1 MNHLS
6 LESMANAIRFLSI
19 DAVQKANSGHP
30 GMPLGMA
37 DVATILFAK
46 YLNHNPDDSKWFNR
60 DRFVLSNGHGSM
72 LLYSILYLTGYI
84 SIDELKNFRQLGSKT
99 PGHPEFGL
107 TSGVEATTG
116 PLGQGFAAAVG
127 MALAESILKK
137 QFRIN
142 HYTYV
147 MLGDGC
153 LMEGIS
159 HEAASLAGHL
169 KLNKLIALFDD
180 NDISIDGTTC
190 LSCSDDVKKRFSAYG
205 WNVDKIDGHDFDAI
219 SLAIER
225 AQKSEK
231 PSLICCKTIIGK
243 FSSRAGTSSAH
254 SGAFTEED
262 IKKMREKLNWN
273 YEPFHVP
280 EDVKNAW
287 KKTVER
293 ARQNY
298 SSVSLTSENKEL
310 HRRLDE
316 RSPDSVS
323 FQRVTL
329 ESRKEGKE
337 WIPVSSTGM
346 TEENAGMTGY
356 HAELQRRLDE
366 RLPDNSNLVSFQ
378 CLTLESSENKELQ
391 RRLDK
396 RLPDNIDNVLANLKK
411 QICELMPNE
420 ATRSSFGMVMELLTQ
435 HMPELIGGSADLTG
449 SNCTK
454 YKHMQVI
461 DSNNYSGSYVHYGVR
476 EHAMAACM
484 NGMAL
489 HGAILPYGGTFLVFS
504 DYCRPAIRLS
514 ALMKQ
519 QVIYVMTHDSIGV
532 GEDGP
537 THQPIEHLVSL
548 RAIPNLY
555 VFRPADAVE
564 TLECVSIAL
573 EKKESPALF
582 ALSRQNV
589 NYMHSDIDQSANLS
603 KFGAYILCECS
614 KELKVTIFAT
624 GSEVEIAVEARKKL
638 QEKGI
643 GTRVVSMPCWRLF
656 DEQSD
661 EYKAAILNNDSI
673 KVAIEAGSEMGWHK
687 YIGSNGIFI
696 GMKSF
701 GESAPYKTLYE
712 HFNISAD
719 HVVKCVCDST
729 VIETT

>member
-1 MNHLS
+1 MNHS
-6 LESMANAIRFLSI
+6 HLESMANAIRFLSI

-37 DVATILFAK
+37 DVATVLFAK

-84 SIDELKNFRQLGSKT
+84 SIDELKNFRQMGSKT

-116 PLGQGFAAAVG
+116 PLGQGFATAVG
-127 MALAESILKK
+127 MALAESILKE
-137 QFRIN
+137 QFGDSLIN

-180 NDISIDGTTC
+180 NDISIDGATC
-190 LSCSDDVKKRFSAYG
+190 LSCSDDVEKRFLAYG

-219 SLAIER
+219 SLAIEQ
-225 AQKSEK
+225 AKKSDK
-231 PSLICCKTIIGK
+231 PTMICCKTIIGK
-243 FSSRAGTSSAH
+243 FSSRAGTSSVH
-254 SGAFTEED
+254 SGAFSEED
-262 IKKMREKLNWN
+262 IKQMREKLNWN

-293 ARQNY
+293 AKQNY
-298 SSVSLTSENKEL
+298 TM
-310 HRRLDE
+310 
-316 RSPDSVS
+316 S
-323 FQRVTL
+323 FQRVT
-329 ESRKEGKE
+329 RKEEKE
-337 WIPVSSTGM
+337 WIPVSSTGMTRESTGM

-356 HAELQRRLDE
+356 H
-366 RLPDNSNLVSFQ
+366 V
-378 CLTLESSENKELQ
+378 ELQ

-396 RLPDNIDNVLANLKK
+396 HLPDNIAGVLADLKK

-420 ATRSSFGMVMELLTQ
+420 ATRSSFGKVMELLTKS
-435 HMPELIGGSADLTG
+435 MPELIGGSADLTG

-454 YKHMQVI
+454 YEHMQVI

-519 QVIYVMTHDSIGV
+519 QVMYVMTHDSIGV

-537 THQPIEHLVSL
+537 THQPIEHLASW
-548 RAIPNLY
+548 RAIPNLD

-589 NYMHSDIDQSANLS
+589 SYMRKFYSDIDQSANLS

-624 GSEVEIAVEARKKL
+624 GSEVEIAVEAREKL

-643 GTRVVSMPCWRLF
+643 GTRIVSMPCWRLF

-719 HVVKCVCDST
+719 HVVKCVCEKL
-729 VIETT
+729 VYIQ

>member
-1 MNHLS
+1 MNHLP
-6 LESMANAIRFLSI
+6 LESMANAVRFLSI

-37 DVATILFAK
+37 DVATVLFAK
-46 YLNHNPDDSKWFNR
+46 YLNHNPDDSKWFSR

-72 LLYSILYLTGYI
+72 LQYSILYMTGYI
-84 SIDELKNFRQLGSKT
+84 SIDELKNFRQLTSKT

-107 TSGVEATTG
+107 TSGIEATTG
-116 PLGQGFAAAVG
+116 PLGQGFATAIG
-127 MALAESILKK
+127 MALAESILEK
-137 QFRIN
+137 QFGID

-180 NDISIDGTTC
+180 NDISIDGTTS
-190 LSCSDDVKKRFSAYG
+190 LSCSDDVEKRFLAYG

-219 SLAIER
+219 SLAIEQ
-225 AQKSEK
+225 AQKSDK
-231 PSLICCKTIIGK
+231 PTLICCKTIIGK

-262 IKKMREKLNWN
+262 INQMREKLNWN
-273 YEPFHVP
+273 YEPFYVP

-287 KKTVER
+287 METVKR
-293 ARQNY
+293 AKQNY
-298 SSVSLTSENKEL
+298 TSLINE
-310 HRRLDE
+310 
-316 RSPDSVS
+316 
-323 FQRVTL
+323 
-329 ESRKEGKE
+329 
-337 WIPVSSTGM
+337 
-346 TEENAGMTGY
+346 
-356 HAELQRRLDE
+356 ELQRRLE
-366 RLPDNSNLVSFQ
+366 
-378 CLTLESSENKELQ
+378 
-391 RRLDK
+391 K
-396 RLPDNIDNVLANLKK
+396 RLPNNIESDLANLKK
-411 QICELMPNE
+411 QICELMPKE
-420 ATRSSFGMVMELLTQ
+420 ATRSSFGRVMELLTES
-435 HMPELIGGSADLTG
+435 MPELIGGSADLTG

-454 YKHMQVI
+454 YKHMQAI
-461 DSNNYSGSYVHYGVR
+461 DSNNYGGSYVHYGVR

-489 HGAILPYGGTFLVFS
+489 HGGILPYGGTFLVFS

-537 THQPIEHLVSL
+537 THQPIEHLASL

-564 TLECVSIAL
+564 TLECVNIAL
-573 EKKESPALF
+573 KKKESPALF

-589 NYMHSDIDQSANLS
+589 NYMHFDAYQSTNLS
-603 KFGAYILCECS
+603 KFGAYILCEYS
-614 KELKVTIFAT
+614 GKLEVTIFAT
-624 GSEVEIAVEARKKL
+624 GSEVEIAVEAREKL
-638 QEKGI
+638 QEKGV
-643 GTRVVSMPCWRLF
+643 GTRVISMPCWRLF

-661 EYKAAILNNDSI
+661 EYKGAILNNDSI

-696 GMKSF
+696 GMKNF
-701 GESAPYKTLYE
+701 GESAPYEALYK
-712 HFNISAD
+712 HFNISVD
-719 HVVKCVCDST
+719 HIVKCVC
-729 VIETT
+729 E

>member
-1 MNHLS
+1 
-6 LESMANAIRFLSI
+6 MANAVRFLSI

-37 DVATILFAK
+37 DVATVLFAK
-46 YLNHNPDDSKWFNR
+46 YLNHNPDDSQWISR

-72 LLYSILYLTGYI
+72 LQYSILYLTGYI
-84 SIDELKNFRQLGSKT
+84 GIDELKNFRQLTSKT

-107 TSGVEATTG
+107 TSGIEATTG
-116 PLGQGFAAAVG
+116 PLGQGFATAVG
-127 MALAESILKK
+127 MALAESILAK
-137 QFRIN
+137 QFEIS

-180 NDISIDGTTC
+180 NDISIDGSTS
-190 LSCSDDVKKRFSAYG
+190 LSCSDDVEKRFSAYG

-219 SLAIER
+219 SLAIEQ
-225 AQKSEK
+225 AQKSDK
-231 PSLICCKTIIGK
+231 PTLICCKTIIGK

-262 IKKMREKLNWN
+262 VKQMREKLNWD

-280 EDVKNAW
+280 EDVRNAW
-287 KKTVER
+287 IETVKR
-293 ARQNY
+293 AKQNY
-298 SSVSLTSENKEL
+298 TSLINE
-310 HRRLDE
+310 
-316 RSPDSVS
+316 
-323 FQRVTL
+323 
-329 ESRKEGKE
+329 
-337 WIPVSSTGM
+337 
-346 TEENAGMTGY
+346 
-356 HAELQRRLDE
+356 ELQRRLE
-366 RLPDNSNLVSFQ
+366 
-378 CLTLESSENKELQ
+378 
-391 RRLDK
+391 K
-396 RLPDNIDNVLANLKK
+396 RLPDNIENDLANLKK
-411 QICELMPNE
+411 QICELMPKE
-420 ATRSSFGMVMELLTQ
+420 ATRSSFGRVMELLTKS
-435 HMPELIGGSADLTG
+435 MPELIGGSADLTG

-454 YKHMQVI
+454 YKYMQAI
-461 DSNNYSGSYVHYGVR
+461 DSNNYDGSYVHYGVR

-489 HGAILPYGGTFLVFS
+489 HGGIIPYGGTFLVFS

-537 THQPIEHLVSL
+537 THQPIEHLASL

-555 VFRPADAVE
+555 VFRPADAIE
-564 TLECVSIAL
+564 TLECISIAL

-582 ALSRQNV
+582 ALSRQNI
-589 NYMHSDIDQSANLS
+589 NYMHSYTDQLANLS
-603 KFGAYILCECS
+603 KFGAYILCEYS
-614 KELKVTIFAT
+614 GKLEVTIFAT
-624 GSEVEIAVEARKKL
+624 GSEVEIAVEAREKL
-638 QEKGI
+638 QEKGV
-643 GTRVVSMPCWRLF
+643 GTRVISMPCWRLF

-661 EYKAAILNNDSI
+661 EYKGVILNNDSI
-673 KVAIEAGSEMGWHK
+673 KVAIEAGSEVGWHK

-696 GMKSF
+696 GMKNF

-719 HVVKCVCDST
+719 HVVKCVCEQRFLSFRCA
-729 VIETT
+729 

>member
-1 MNHLS
+1 MNHLP

-19 DAVQKANSGHP
+19 DAVQKASSGHP

-37 DVATILFAK
+37 DVATVLFAK

-116 PLGQGFAAAVG
+116 PLGQGFAVAVG
-127 MALAESILKK
+127 MALAESILEK
-137 QFRIN
+137 QFGID

-169 KLNKLIALFDD
+169 KLNKLIVLFDD
-180 NDISIDGTTC
+180 NDISIDGATG
-190 LSCSDDVKKRFSAYG
+190 LSCSDDVEKRFSAYG
-205 WNVDKIDGHDFDAI
+205 WNVAKIDGHNFNSI
-219 SLAIER
+219 SLAIEQ
-225 AQKSEK
+225 AQRSKK

-262 IKKMREKLNWN
+262 VKKMREKLNWD
-273 YEPFHVP
+273 YEPFHIP

-287 KKTVER
+287 MEAVER
-293 ARQNY
+293 AKQNY
-298 SSVSLTSENKEL
+298 
-310 HRRLDE
+310 
-316 RSPDSVS
+316 
-323 FQRVTL
+323 
-329 ESRKEGKE
+329 
-337 WIPVSSTGM
+337 
-346 TEENAGMTGY
+346 
-356 HAELQRRLDE
+356 
-366 RLPDNSNLVSFQ
+366 NSVSFQ
-378 CLTLESSENKELQ
+378 CLTLESSEKNEELK

-396 RLPDNIDNVLANLKK
+396 RLPDNIDNDLANLKK

-420 ATRSSFGMVMELLTQ
+420 ATRSSFGRVMELLTES
-435 HMPELIGGSADLTG
+435 MPELIGGSADLTG

-454 YKHMQVI
+454 YKNMEVI
-461 DSNNYSGSYVHYGVR
+461 NSNHYSGSYVHYGVR

-489 HGAILPYGGTFLVFS
+489 HGGILPYSGTFLVFS

-537 THQPIEHLVSL
+537 THQPIEHLASL
-548 RAIPNLY
+548 RAILNLY

-564 TLECVSIAL
+564 TLECISIAL

-589 NYMHSDIDQSANLS
+589 NYIHSDIDQSTNLS
-603 KFGAYILCECS
+603 KFGAYVLCECS
-614 KELKVTIFAT
+614 EKLEVTIFAT

-661 EYKAAILNNDSI
+661 EYKETILNNDSI

-712 HFNISAD
+712 HFYINAD
-719 HVVKCVCDST
+719 HVVKCVCEKL
-729 VIETT
+729 VYIQ

>member
-1 MNHLS
+1 MNHL
-6 LESMANAIRFLSI
+6 LLKSMANAVRFLSI

-37 DVATILFAK
+37 DVATVLFAK
-46 YLNHNPDDSKWFNR
+46 YLNHNPDDSQWISR

-72 LLYSILYLTGYI
+72 LQYSILYLTGYI
-84 SIDELKNFRQLGSKT
+84 SIDELKNFRQLTSKT

-107 TSGVEATTG
+107 TSGIEATTG
-116 PLGQGFAAAVG
+116 PLGQGFATAVG
-127 MALAESILKK
+127 MALAESILAK
-137 QFRIN
+137 QFEIS

-180 NDISIDGTTC
+180 NDISIDGSTS
-190 LSCSDDVKKRFSAYG
+190 LSCSDDVEKRFSAYG

-219 SLAIER
+219 SLAIEQ
-225 AQKSEK
+225 AQKSDK
-231 PSLICCKTIIGK
+231 PTLICCKTIIGK

-262 IKKMREKLNWN
+262 VKQMREKLNWD

-280 EDVKNAW
+280 EDVRNAW
-287 KKTVER
+287 IETVKR
-293 ARQNY
+293 AKQNY
-298 SSVSLTSENKEL
+298 TSL
-310 HRRLDE
+310 
-316 RSPDSVS
+316 
-323 FQRVTL
+323 
-329 ESRKEGKE
+329 
-337 WIPVSSTGM
+337 I
-346 TEENAGMTGY
+346 
-356 HAELQRRLDE
+356 
-366 RLPDNSNLVSFQ
+366 
-378 CLTLESSENKELQ
+378 NKELQ
-391 RRLDK
+391 RRLEK
-396 RLPDNIDNVLANLKK
+396 RLPNNIESDLANLKK

-420 ATRSSFGMVMELLTQ
+420 ATRSSFGKVMEILTKS
-435 HMPELIGGSADLTG
+435 MPELIGGSADLTG

-454 YKHMQVI
+454 YKHMQAI
-461 DSNNYSGSYVHYGVR
+461 DSNDYGGSYVHYGVR

-489 HGAILPYGGTFLVFS
+489 HGGIIPYGGTFLVFS

-537 THQPIEHLVSL
+537 THQPIEHLASL
-548 RAIPNLY
+548 RVIPNLY
-555 VFRPADAVE
+555 VFRPADAIE
-564 TLECVSIAL
+564 TLECISIAL

-582 ALSRQNV
+582 ALSRQNI
-589 NYMHSDIDQSANLS
+589 NYMHSYTDQLANLS
-603 KFGAYILCECS
+603 KFGAYILCEYS
-614 KELKVTIFAT
+614 GKLEVTIFAT
-624 GSEVEIAVEARKKL
+624 GSEVEIAVEAREKL
-638 QEKGI
+638 QEKGV
-643 GTRVVSMPCWRLF
+643 GTRVISMPCWRLF

-661 EYKAAILNNDSI
+661 EYKGVILNNDSI
-673 KVAIEAGSEMGWHK
+673 KVAIEAGSEVGWHK

-701 GESAPYKTLYE
+701 GESAPYEALYK

-719 HVVKCVCDST
+719 YVVKCVC
-729 VIETT
+729 E

>member
-1 MNHLS
+1 MNHSHLK
-6 LESMANAIRFLSI
+6 SMANAIRFLSI

-37 DVATILFAK
+37 DVATVLFAK
-46 YLNHNPDDSKWFNR
+46 YLNHNPDDSKWLNR

-84 SIDELKNFRQLGSKT
+84 SIDELKNFRQMGSKT

-107 TSGVEATTG
+107 TPGVEATTG

-180 NDISIDGTTC
+180 NDISIDGATC
-190 LSCSDDVKKRFSAYG
+190 LSCSDDVEKRFLAYG

-219 SLAIER
+219 SLAIEQ
-225 AQKSEK
+225 AKKSDK
-231 PSLICCKTIIGK
+231 PTMICCKTIIGK
-243 FSSRAGTSSAH
+243 FSNRAGTSSAH
-254 SGAFTEED
+254 SGAFSEED
-262 IKKMREKLNWN
+262 IKQMRKKLNWN

-293 ARQNY
+293 AKLNC
-298 SSVSLTSENKEL
+298 
-310 HRRLDE
+310 
-316 RSPDSVS
+316 
-323 FQRVTL
+323 
-329 ESRKEGKE
+329 
-337 WIPVSSTGM
+337 
-346 TEENAGMTGY
+346 
-356 HAELQRRLDE
+356 
-366 RLPDNSNLVSFQ
+366 NSQ
-378 CLTLESSENKELQ
+378 CLTSENKELQ

-396 RLPDNIDNVLANLKK
+396 RLPDNIDSVLANLKK
-411 QICELMPNE
+411 QIHETMPNE

-461 DSNNYSGSYVHYGVR
+461 DSNNYNGSYVHYGVR

-537 THQPIEHLVSL
+537 THQPIEHLASL

-555 VFRPADAVE
+555 VFRSADAVE

-582 ALSRQNV
+582 ALSRQNIS
-589 NYMHSDIDQSANLS
+589 YMHSDIDQSANLS
-603 KFGAYILCECS
+603 KFGAYVLCECS

-624 GSEVEIAVEARKKL
+624 GSEVEIAVEAREKL
-638 QEKGI
+638 QEKGV
-643 GTRVVSMPCWRLF
+643 GTRIVSMPCWRLF

-719 HVVKCVCDST
+719 HVVKCVCEFYHST

>member
-1 MNHLS
+1 MNHSHLK
-6 LESMANAIRFLSI
+6 SMANAIRFLSI

-37 DVATILFAK
+37 DVATVLFAK

-84 SIDELKNFRQLGSKT
+84 SVDELKNFRQMGSKT

-127 MALAESILKK
+127 MALAESILEK

-159 HEAASLAGHL
+159 HEAASLAGNL

-180 NDISIDGTTC
+180 NDISIDGATC
-190 LSCSDDVKKRFSAYG
+190 LSCSDDVEKRFLAYG

-219 SLAIER
+219 SLAIEQ
-225 AQKSEK
+225 AKKSDK
-231 PSLICCKTIIGK
+231 PTMICCKTIIGK

-254 SGAFTEED
+254 SGAFSEED
-262 IKKMREKLNWN
+262 IKQMREKLNWN

-293 ARQNY
+293 AKQNY
-298 SSVSLTSENKEL
+298 TM
-310 HRRLDE
+310 
-316 RSPDSVS
+316 S
-323 FQRVTL
+323 FQRVT
-329 ESRKEGKE
+329 RKEEKE
-337 WIPVSSTGM
+337 WIPVSSTGMTRESTGM

-356 HAELQRRLDE
+356 HAELQRRLD
-366 RLPDNSNLVSFQ
+366 
-378 CLTLESSENKELQ
+378 KH
-391 RRLDK
+391 
-396 RLPDNIDNVLANLKK
+396 LPDNIAGVLADLKK

-420 ATRSSFGMVMELLTQ
+420 ATRSSFGRVMELLTES
-435 HMPELIGGSADLTG
+435 MPELIGGSADLTG

-454 YKHMQVI
+454 YEHMQVI
-461 DSNNYSGSYVHYGVR
+461 NSNNYSGSYVHYGVR

-519 QVIYVMTHDSIGV
+519 QVMYVMTHDSIGV

-537 THQPIEHLVSL
+537 THQPIEHLASL

-589 NYMHSDIDQSANLS
+589 SYMRKFYSDIDQSANLS

-624 GSEVEIAVEARKKL
+624 GSEVEIAVEAREKL

-643 GTRVVSMPCWRLF
+643 GTRIVSMPCWRLF

-712 HFNISAD
+712 HFNINAD
-719 HVVKCVCDST
+719 HVVKCVCEKLGC
-729 VIETT
+729 IQ

>member
-1 MNHLS
+1 MNHSHLK
-6 LESMANAIRFLSI
+6 SMANAIRFLSI

-37 DVATILFAK
+37 DVATVLFAK

-84 SIDELKNFRQLGSKT
+84 SIDELKNFRQMGSKT

-116 PLGQGFAAAVG
+116 PLGQGFATAVG
-127 MALAESILKK
+127 MALAESILKE
-137 QFRIN
+137 QFGDSLIN

-180 NDISIDGTTC
+180 NDISIDGATC
-190 LSCSDDVKKRFSAYG
+190 LSCSDDVEKRFLAYG

-219 SLAIER
+219 SFAIEQ
-225 AQKSEK
+225 AKKSGK
-231 PSLICCKTIIGK
+231 PTMICCKTIIGK

-254 SGAFTEED
+254 SGAFLEED
-262 IKKMREKLNWN
+262 IKQMREKLNWN

-293 ARQNY
+293 AKQNY
-298 SSVSLTSENKEL
+298 TM
-310 HRRLDE
+310 
-316 RSPDSVS
+316 S
-323 FQRVTL
+323 FQCLTL
-329 ESRKEGKE
+329 ESRKEEKE

-346 TEENAGMTGY
+346 TEENAEMTGY

-366 RLPDNSNLVSFQ
+366 RLPDNINSVSFQ

-396 RLPDNIDNVLANLKK
+396 RLPDNIAGVLADLKK

-461 DSNNYSGSYVHYGVR
+461 NSNNYRGSYVHYGVR

-519 QVIYVMTHDSIGV
+519 QVMYVMTHDSIGV

-537 THQPIEHLVSL
+537 THQPIEHLASL

-589 NYMHSDIDQSANLS
+589 SYMHSDIDQSTNLS

-624 GSEVEIAVEARKKL
+624 GSEIEIAVEARKKL

-643 GTRVVSMPCWRLF
+643 GTRIVSMPCWRLF

-719 HVVKCVCDST
+719 HVVKCVCEKL
-729 VIETT
+729 VYIQ

>member
-1 MNHLS
+1 MNHL
-6 LESMANAIRFLSI
+6 LLKSMANAVRFLSI

-37 DVATILFAK
+37 DVTTVLFAK
-46 YLNHNPDDSKWFNR
+46 YLNHNPDDSKWISR

-72 LLYSILYLTGYI
+72 LQYSILYLTGYI
-84 SIDELKNFRQLGSKT
+84 SIDELKNFRQLTSKT

-107 TSGVEATTG
+107 TSGIEATTG
-116 PLGQGFAAAVG
+116 PLGQGFATAVG
-127 MALAESILKK
+127 MALAESILEK
-137 QFRIN
+137 QFEIS

-180 NDISIDGTTC
+180 NDISIDGSTS
-190 LSCSDDVKKRFSAYG
+190 LSCSDDIEKRFSSYG

-219 SLAIER
+219 SLAIEQ
-225 AQKSEK
+225 AQKSDK
-231 PSLICCKTIIGK
+231 PTLICCKTIIGK

-262 IKKMREKLNWN
+262 VKQMREKLNWD

-280 EDVKNAW
+280 EDVRNAW
-287 KKTVER
+287 IETVKR
-293 ARQNY
+293 AKQNY
-298 SSVSLTSENKEL
+298 TSL
-310 HRRLDE
+310 
-316 RSPDSVS
+316 
-323 FQRVTL
+323 
-329 ESRKEGKE
+329 
-337 WIPVSSTGM
+337 I
-346 TEENAGMTGY
+346 
-356 HAELQRRLDE
+356 
-366 RLPDNSNLVSFQ
+366 
-378 CLTLESSENKELQ
+378 NKELQ
-391 RRLDK
+391 RRLEK
-396 RLPDNIDNVLANLKK
+396 RLPNNIESDLADLKK
-411 QICELMPNE
+411 QICKLMPNE
-420 ATRSSFGMVMELLTQ
+420 ATRSSFGRVMELLTKS
-435 HMPELIGGSADLTG
+435 MPELIGGSADLTG

-454 YKHMQVI
+454 YKHMQAI
-461 DSNNYSGSYVHYGVR
+461 DSNNYDGSYVHYGVR
-476 EHAMAACM
+476 EHAMAACI

-489 HGAILPYGGTFLVFS
+489 HGGIIPYGGTFLVFS

-537 THQPIEHLVSL
+537 THQPIEHLASL

-555 VFRPADAVE
+555 VFRPADAIE
-564 TLECVSIAL
+564 TLECISIAL

-582 ALSRQNV
+582 ALSRQNI
-589 NYMHSDIDQSANLS
+589 NYMHSYTDQLVNLS
-603 KFGAYILCECS
+603 KFGAYILCES
-614 KELKVTIFAT
+614 SGKLKVTIFAT
-624 GSEVEIAVEARKKL
+624 GSEVEIAVEAREKL
-638 QEKGI
+638 QEKGV
-643 GTRVVSMPCWRLF
+643 GTRVISIPCWRLF

-661 EYKAAILNNDSI
+661 EYKGVILNNDSI
-673 KVAIEAGSEMGWHK
+673 KVAIEAGSEVGWHK

-701 GESAPYKTLYE
+701 GESAPYEALYK

-719 HVVKCVCDST
+719 YVVKCVCDNAFCHSAEHKIT
-729 VIETT
+729 

>member
-1 MNHLS
+1 MNHL
-6 LESMANAIRFLSI
+6 LLKSMANAVRFLSI

-37 DVATILFAK
+37 DVATVLFAK
-46 YLNHNPDDSKWFNR
+46 YLNHNPDDSQWISR

-72 LLYSILYLTGYI
+72 LQYSILYLTGYI
-84 SIDELKNFRQLGSKT
+84 SIDELKNFRQLTSKT

-107 TSGVEATTG
+107 TSGIEATTG
-116 PLGQGFAAAVG
+116 PLGQGFATAVG
-127 MALAESILKK
+127 MALAESILEK
-137 QFRIN
+137 QFEIS

-180 NDISIDGTTC
+180 NDISIDGSTS
-190 LSCSDDVKKRFSAYG
+190 LSCSDDVEKRFSAYG

-219 SLAIER
+219 SLAIEQ
-225 AQKSEK
+225 AQKSDK
-231 PSLICCKTIIGK
+231 PTLICCKTIIGK

-262 IKKMREKLNWN
+262 VKQMREKLNWD

-280 EDVKNAW
+280 EDVRNAW
-287 KKTVER
+287 IETVKR
-293 ARQNY
+293 AKQNY
-298 SSVSLTSENKEL
+298 TSL
-310 HRRLDE
+310 
-316 RSPDSVS
+316 
-323 FQRVTL
+323 
-329 ESRKEGKE
+329 
-337 WIPVSSTGM
+337 I
-346 TEENAGMTGY
+346 
-356 HAELQRRLDE
+356 
-366 RLPDNSNLVSFQ
+366 
-378 CLTLESSENKELQ
+378 NKELQ
-391 RRLDK
+391 RRLEK
-396 RLPDNIDNVLANLKK
+396 RLPNNIESDLADLKK
-411 QICELMPNE
+411 QICKLMPNE
-420 ATRSSFGMVMELLTQ
+420 ATRSSFGRVMELLTKS
-435 HMPELIGGSADLTG
+435 MPELIGGSADLTG

-454 YKHMQVI
+454 YKHMQTI
-461 DSNNYSGSYVHYGVR
+461 DSNNYSSSYVHYGVR

-489 HGAILPYGGTFLVFS
+489 HGGIIPYGGTFLVFS

-537 THQPIEHLVSL
+537 THQPIEHLASL

-555 VFRPADAVE
+555 VFRPADAIE
-564 TLECVSIAL
+564 TLECISIAL
-573 EKKESPALF
+573 EKKESPSLF
-582 ALSRQNV
+582 ALSRQNI
-589 NYMHSDIDQSANLS
+589 NYMHSYTDQLANLS
-603 KFGAYILCECS
+603 KFGAYILCEYS
-614 KELKVTIFAT
+614 GKLEVTIFAT
-624 GSEVEIAVEARKKL
+624 GSEVEIAVEAREKL
-638 QEKGI
+638 QEKGV
-643 GTRVVSMPCWRLF
+643 GTRVISMPCWRLF

-661 EYKAAILNNDSI
+661 EYKGAILNNDSI

-687 YIGSNGIFI
+687 YVGSNGIFI
-696 GMKSF
+696 GMKNF
-701 GESAPYKTLYE
+701 GESAPYEALYK

-719 HVVKCVCDST
+719 YVVKCVC
-729 VIETT
+729 E

>member
-1 MNHLS
+1 
-6 LESMANAIRFLSI
+6 MANAIRFLSI

-37 DVATILFAK
+37 DVATVLFAK
-46 YLNHNPDDSKWFNR
+46 YLNHNPDDSKWLNR

-84 SIDELKNFRQLGSKT
+84 SIDELKNFRQLTSKT

-107 TSGVEATTG
+107 TPGIEATTG
-116 PLGQGFAAAVG
+116 PLGQGLATSVG
-127 MALAESILKK
+127 MALAESILEK
-137 QFRIN
+137 QFGIN

-180 NDISIDGTTC
+180 NDISIDGATS
-190 LSCSDDVKKRFSAYG
+190 LSYSDDVEKRFSAYG
-205 WNVDKIDGHDFDAI
+205 WNVNKIDGHDFNSI
-219 SLAIER
+219 SLAIEQ
-225 AQKSEK
+225 AQKSDK

-273 YEPFHVP
+273 HEPFHVP
-280 EDVKNAW
+280 KDVKNAW
-287 KKTVER
+287 METVER
-293 ARQNY
+293 AKQNY
-298 SSVSLTSENKEL
+298 
-310 HRRLDE
+310 
-316 RSPDSVS
+316 
-323 FQRVTL
+323 
-329 ESRKEGKE
+329 
-337 WIPVSSTGM
+337 VSST
-346 TEENAGMTGY
+346 
-356 HAELQRRLDE
+356 
-366 RLPDNSNLVSFQ
+366 
-378 CLTLESSENKELQ
+378 SEELQ

-396 RLPDNIDNVLANLKK
+396 RLPDNIESDLANLKK
-411 QICELMPNE
+411 QIHEAIPNE
-420 ATRSSFGMVMELLTQ
+420 ATRSSFGKVMELLTKS
-435 HMPELIGGSADLTG
+435 MSELVGGSADLTG

-454 YKHMQVI
+454 YKHMEVI
-461 DSNNYSGSYVHYGVR
+461 NSNNYSGSYIHYGVR

-489 HGAILPYGGTFLVFS
+489 HGGILPYSGTFLVFS

-555 VFRPADAVE
+555 IFRPADAIE
-564 TLECVSIAL
+564 TLECISIAL

-589 NYMHSDIDQSANLS
+589 NYMRKFHFDAHQSTNLS
-603 KFGAYILCECS
+603 KFGAYTLCEYS
-614 KELKVTIFAT
+614 GKLEVTIFAT
-624 GSEVEIAVEARKKL
+624 GSEVEIAVEAGKKL

-643 GTRVVSMPCWRLF
+643 GTRVVSMPCWKLF

-661 EYKAAILNNDSI
+661 EYKETILNNDSI

-701 GESAPYKTLYE
+701 GESAPYKILYE

-719 HVVKCVCDST
+719 HVVKCVCEKL
-729 VIETT
+729 VCAQ

>member
-1 MNHLS
+1 MNHLP

-37 DVATILFAK
+37 DVATVLFAK

-84 SIDELKNFRQLGSKT
+84 SIDELKNFRQMGSKT

-107 TSGVEATTG
+107 TPGVEATTG

-180 NDISIDGTTC
+180 NDISIDGATC
-190 LSCSDDVKKRFSAYG
+190 LSCSDDIEKRFLAYG

-219 SLAIER
+219 SLAIEQ
-225 AQKSEK
+225 AKKSDK
-231 PSLICCKTIIGK
+231 PTMICCKTIIGK

-254 SGAFTEED
+254 SGAFSEED
-262 IKKMREKLNWN
+262 IKQMREKLNWN
-273 YEPFHVP
+273 YEPFHVS

-310 HRRLDE
+310 HRRL
-316 RSPDSVS
+316 
-323 FQRVTL
+323 
-329 ESRKEGKE
+329 
-337 WIPVSSTGM
+337 
-346 TEENAGMTGY
+346 N
-356 HAELQRRLDE
+356 
-366 RLPDNSNLVSFQ
+366 
-378 CLTLESSENKELQ
+378 
-391 RRLDK
+391 K
-396 RLPDNIDNVLANLKK
+396 RLPDNIAGVLADLKK

-420 ATRSSFGMVMELLTQ
+420 ATRSSFGRVMELLTQ

-537 THQPIEHLVSL
+537 THQPIEHLASL

-564 TLECVSIAL
+564 TLECISIAL

-589 NYMHSDIDQSANLS
+589 SYMRKFYSDIDQSANLS
-603 KFGAYILCECS
+603 KFGAHILCECS

-624 GSEVEIAVEARKKL
+624 GSEVEIAVEAREKL

-719 HVVKCVCDST
+719 HVVKCVCEKL
-729 VIETT
+729 VYIE

>member
-1 MNHLS
+1 MNHSHLK
-6 LESMANAIRFLSI
+6 SMANAIRFLSI

-37 DVATILFAK
+37 DVATVLFAK

-84 SIDELKNFRQLGSKT
+84 SVDELKNFRQMGSKT

-127 MALAESILKK
+127 MALAESILEK

-180 NDISIDGTTC
+180 NDISIDGATC
-190 LSCSDDVKKRFSAYG
+190 LSCSDDVEKRFLAYG

-219 SLAIER
+219 SLAIEQ
-225 AQKSEK
+225 AKKSDK
-231 PSLICCKTIIGK
+231 PTMICCKTIIGK

-254 SGAFTEED
+254 SGAFSEED
-262 IKKMREKLNWN
+262 IKQMREKLNWN

-293 ARQNY
+293 AKQNY
-298 SSVSLTSENKEL
+298 TM
-310 HRRLDE
+310 
-316 RSPDSVS
+316 S

-329 ESRKEGKE
+329 ESRKEEKE
-337 WIPVSSTGM
+337 WIPVSSTGMTRESTGM

-356 HAELQRRLDE
+356 HAELQRRLD
-366 RLPDNSNLVSFQ
+366 
-378 CLTLESSENKELQ
+378 KH
-391 RRLDK
+391 
-396 RLPDNIDNVLANLKK
+396 LPDNIAGVLADLKK

-420 ATRSSFGMVMELLTQ
+420 ATRSSFGRVMELLTES
-435 HMPELIGGSADLTG
+435 MPELIGGSADLTG

-454 YKHMQVI
+454 YEHMQVI
-461 DSNNYSGSYVHYGVR
+461 NSNNYSGSYVHYGVR

-519 QVIYVMTHDSIGV
+519 QVMYVMPHDSIGV

-537 THQPIEHLVSL
+537 THQPIEHLASL

-589 NYMHSDIDQSANLS
+589 SYMRKFYSDIDQSANLS

-624 GSEVEIAVEARKKL
+624 GSEVEIAVEAREKL

-643 GTRVVSMPCWRLF
+643 GTRIVSMPCWRLF

-719 HVVKCVCDST
+719 HVVKCVCEKL
-729 VIETT
+729 VYIQ

>member
-1 MNHLS
+1 MNHSHLK
-6 LESMANAIRFLSI
+6 SMANAIRFLSI

-37 DVATILFAK
+37 DVATVLFAK

-84 SIDELKNFRQLGSKT
+84 SVDELKNFRQMGSKT

-107 TSGVEATTG
+107 TFGVEATTG

-127 MALAESILKK
+127 MALAESILEK

-180 NDISIDGTTC
+180 NDISIDGATC
-190 LSCSDDVKKRFSAYG
+190 LSCSDDVEKRFLAYG

-219 SLAIER
+219 SLAIEQ
-225 AQKSEK
+225 AKKSDK
-231 PSLICCKTIIGK
+231 PTMICCKTIIGK

-254 SGAFTEED
+254 SGAFSEED
-262 IKKMREKLNWN
+262 IKQMREKLNWN

-293 ARQNY
+293 AKQNY
-298 SSVSLTSENKEL
+298 TM
-310 HRRLDE
+310 
-316 RSPDSVS
+316 S

-329 ESRKEGKE
+329 ESRKEEKE
-337 WIPVSSTGM
+337 WIPVSSTEMTRESTGM

-356 HAELQRRLDE
+356 HAELQRRLD
-366 RLPDNSNLVSFQ
+366 
-378 CLTLESSENKELQ
+378 KH
-391 RRLDK
+391 
-396 RLPDNIDNVLANLKK
+396 LPDNIAGVLADLKK

-420 ATRSSFGMVMELLTQ
+420 ATRSSFGRVMELLTES
-435 HMPELIGGSADLTG
+435 MPELIGGSADLTG

-454 YKHMQVI
+454 YEHMQVI
-461 DSNNYSGSYVHYGVR
+461 NSNNYSGSYVHYGVR

-519 QVIYVMTHDSIGV
+519 QVMYVMTHDSIGV

-537 THQPIEHLVSL
+537 THQPIEHLASL

-589 NYMHSDIDQSANLS
+589 SYMRKFYSDIDQSANLS

-624 GSEVEIAVEARKKL
+624 GSEVEIAVEAREKL

-643 GTRVVSMPCWRLF
+643 GTRIVSMPCWRLF

-719 HVVKCVCDST
+719 HVVKCVCEKL
-729 VIETT
+729 VYIQ

>member
-1 MNHLS
+1 MNHSHLK
-6 LESMANAIRFLSI
+6 SMANAIRFLSI

-37 DVATILFAK
+37 DVATVLFAK

-84 SIDELKNFRQLGSKT
+84 SIDELKNFRQMGSKT

-159 HEAASLAGHL
+159 HEVASLAGHL

-180 NDISIDGTTC
+180 NDISIDGATC
-190 LSCSDDVKKRFSAYG
+190 LSCSDDVEKRFLAYG

-219 SLAIER
+219 SFAIEQ
-225 AQKSEK
+225 AKKSGK
-231 PSLICCKTIIGK
+231 PTMICCKTIIGK

-254 SGAFTEED
+254 SGAFSEED
-262 IKKMREKLNWN
+262 IKQMREKLNWN

-293 ARQNY
+293 AKQNY
-298 SSVSLTSENKEL
+298 TM
-310 HRRLDE
+310 
-316 RSPDSVS
+316 S
-323 FQRVTL
+323 FQRVT
-329 ESRKEGKE
+329 RKEEKE
-337 WIPVSSTGM
+337 WIPVSSTGMTRESTGM

-356 HAELQRRLDE
+356 HAELQRRLD
-366 RLPDNSNLVSFQ
+366 
-378 CLTLESSENKELQ
+378 KH
-391 RRLDK
+391 
-396 RLPDNIDNVLANLKK
+396 LPDNIAGVLADLKK

-420 ATRSSFGMVMELLTQ
+420 ATRSSFGRVMEFLTES
-435 HMPELIGGSADLTG
+435 MPELIGGSADLTG

-461 DSNNYSGSYVHYGVR
+461 NSNNYSGSYVHYGVR

-519 QVIYVMTHDSIGV
+519 QVMYVMTHDSIGV

-537 THQPIEHLVSL
+537 THQPIEHLASL

-589 NYMHSDIDQSANLS
+589 SYMRKFYSDIDQSANLS

-624 GSEVEIAVEARKKL
+624 GSEVEIAVEAREKL

-643 GTRVVSMPCWRLF
+643 GIRIVSMPCWRLF

-719 HVVKCVCDST
+719 HVVKCVCEKL
-729 VIETT
+729 VYIQ

>member
-1 MNHLS
+1 
-6 LESMANAIRFLSI
+6 MANAVRFLSI

-37 DVATILFAK
+37 DVATVLFAK
-46 YLNHNPDDSKWFNR
+46 YLNHNPDDSKWISR

-72 LLYSILYLTGYI
+72 LQYSILYLTGYI
-84 SIDELKNFRQLGSKT
+84 SIDELKNFRQLTSKT

-107 TSGVEATTG
+107 TSGIEATTG
-116 PLGQGFAAAVG
+116 PLGQGFATAVG
-127 MALAESILKK
+127 MALAESILEK
-137 QFRIN
+137 QFEIS

-159 HEAASLAGHL
+159 HEAASLTGHL

-180 NDISIDGTTC
+180 NDISIDGSTS
-190 LSCSDDVKKRFSAYG
+190 LSCSDDVEKRFSAYG

-219 SLAIER
+219 SLAIEQ
-225 AQKSEK
+225 AQKSDK
-231 PSLICCKTIIGK
+231 PTLICCKTIIGK

-262 IKKMREKLNWN
+262 VKQMREKLNWN
-273 YEPFHVP
+273 YEPFYVP
-280 EDVKNAW
+280 EDVRNAW
-287 KKTVER
+287 IETVKR
-293 ARQNY
+293 AKQNY
-298 SSVSLTSENKEL
+298 TSLINE
-310 HRRLDE
+310 
-316 RSPDSVS
+316 
-323 FQRVTL
+323 
-329 ESRKEGKE
+329 
-337 WIPVSSTGM
+337 
-346 TEENAGMTGY
+346 
-356 HAELQRRLDE
+356 ELQRRLE
-366 RLPDNSNLVSFQ
+366 
-378 CLTLESSENKELQ
+378 
-391 RRLDK
+391 K
-396 RLPDNIDNVLANLKK
+396 RLPDNIDNDLANLKK
-411 QICELMPNE
+411 QICELMPKE
-420 ATRSSFGMVMELLTQ
+420 ATRSSFGKVMELLTKS
-435 HMPELIGGSADLTG
+435 MPELIGGSADLTG

-454 YKHMQVI
+454 YKHMQTI
-461 DSNNYSGSYVHYGVR
+461 DSNNYSSSYVHYGVR

-489 HGAILPYGGTFLVFS
+489 HGGIIPYGGTFLVFS

-537 THQPIEHLVSL
+537 THQPVEHLASL

-555 VFRPADAVE
+555 VFRPADAIE
-564 TLECVSIAL
+564 TLECISIAL
-573 EKKESPALF
+573 EKKESPSVF

-589 NYMHSDIDQSANLS
+589 NYMHSCTDQLANLS
-603 KFGAYILCECS
+603 KFGAYILCEYS
-614 KELKVTIFAT
+614 GKPEVTIFAT
-624 GSEVEIAVEARKKL
+624 GSEVGIAVEAREKL
-638 QEKGI
+638 QEKGV
-643 GTRVVSMPCWRLF
+643 GTRVISMPCWRLF

-661 EYKAAILNNDSI
+661 EYKATILNNDSI

-687 YIGSNGIFI
+687 YIGSNAIFI

-701 GESAPYKTLYE
+701 GESAPYEALYR

-719 HVVKCVCDST
+719 YVVKCVCENACHSAAHK
-729 VIETT
+729 TT

>member
-1 MNHLS
+1 
-6 LESMANAIRFLSI
+6 
-19 DAVQKANSGHP
+19 
-30 GMPLGMA
+30 
-37 DVATILFAK
+37 
-46 YLNHNPDDSKWFNR
+46 
-60 DRFVLSNGHGSM
+60 
-72 LLYSILYLTGYI
+72 
-84 SIDELKNFRQLGSKT
+84 
-99 PGHPEFGL
+99 
-107 TSGVEATTG
+107 
-116 PLGQGFAAAVG
+116 
-127 MALAESILKK
+127 
-137 QFRIN
+137 
-142 HYTYV
+142 
-147 MLGDGC
+147 
-153 LMEGIS
+153 
-159 HEAASLAGHL
+159 
-169 KLNKLIALFDD
+169 
-180 NDISIDGTTC
+180 
-190 LSCSDDVKKRFSAYG
+190 
-205 WNVDKIDGHDFDAI
+205 
-219 SLAIER
+219 
-225 AQKSEK
+225 
-231 PSLICCKTIIGK
+231 
-243 FSSRAGTSSAH
+243 
-254 SGAFTEED
+254 
-262 IKKMREKLNWN
+262 
-273 YEPFHVP
+273 
-280 EDVKNAW
+280 
-287 KKTVER
+287 
-293 ARQNY
+293 
-298 SSVSLTSENKEL
+298 
-310 HRRLDE
+310 
-316 RSPDSVS
+316 
-323 FQRVTL
+323 
-329 ESRKEGKE
+329 
-337 WIPVSSTGM
+337 
-346 TEENAGMTGY
+346 MTGY
-356 HAELQRRLDE
+356 HAELQRRLD
-366 RLPDNSNLVSFQ
+366 
-378 CLTLESSENKELQ
+378 KH
-391 RRLDK
+391 
-396 RLPDNIDNVLANLKK
+396 LPDNIAGVLADLKK

-489 HGAILPYGGTFLVFS
+489 YGAILPYGGTFLVFS

-537 THQPIEHLVSL
+537 THQPIEHLASL

-589 NYMHSDIDQSANLS
+589 SYMRKFYSDIDQSANLS

-624 GSEVEIAVEARKKL
+624 GSEVEIAVEAREKL

-661 EYKAAILNNDSI
+661 EYKAAILDNDSI

-701 GESAPYKTLYE
+701 GESASYKTLYE

-719 HVVKCVCDST
+719 HVVKCVCVLYHST

>member
-1 MNHLS
+1 MNHL
-6 LESMANAIRFLSI
+6 LLKSMANAVRFLSI

-37 DVATILFAK
+37 DVATVLFAK
-46 YLNHNPDDSKWFNR
+46 YLNHNPDDSQWISR

-72 LLYSILYLTGYI
+72 LQYSILYLTGYI
-84 SIDELKNFRQLGSKT
+84 SIDELKNFRQLTSKT

-107 TSGVEATTG
+107 TSGIEATTG
-116 PLGQGFAAAVG
+116 PLGQGFATAVG
-127 MALAESILKK
+127 MALAESILEK
-137 QFRIN
+137 QFEIS

-180 NDISIDGTTC
+180 NDISIDGSTS
-190 LSCSDDVKKRFSAYG
+190 LSCSDDVEKRFSAYG

-219 SLAIER
+219 SLAIEQ
-225 AQKSEK
+225 AQKSDK
-231 PSLICCKTIIGK
+231 PTLICCKTIIGK

-262 IKKMREKLNWN
+262 VKQMREKLNWN
-273 YEPFHVP
+273 YEPFYVP

-287 KKTVER
+287 METVKR
-293 ARQNY
+293 AKQNY
-298 SSVSLTSENKEL
+298 TSLINE
-310 HRRLDE
+310 
-316 RSPDSVS
+316 
-323 FQRVTL
+323 
-329 ESRKEGKE
+329 
-337 WIPVSSTGM
+337 
-346 TEENAGMTGY
+346 
-356 HAELQRRLDE
+356 ELQRRLE
-366 RLPDNSNLVSFQ
+366 
-378 CLTLESSENKELQ
+378 
-391 RRLDK
+391 K
-396 RLPDNIDNVLANLKK
+396 RLPNNIESDLANLKK

-420 ATRSSFGMVMELLTQ
+420 ATRSSFGKVMEILTKS
-435 HMPELIGGSADLTG
+435 MPELIGGSADLTG

-454 YKHMQVI
+454 YKHMQAI
-461 DSNNYSGSYVHYGVR
+461 DSNDYGGSYVHYGVR

-489 HGAILPYGGTFLVFS
+489 HGGIIPYGGTFLVFS
-504 DYCRPAIRLS
+504 DYCRPAIRLA

-537 THQPIEHLVSL
+537 THQPIEHLASL

-555 VFRPADAVE
+555 VFRPADAIE
-564 TLECVSIAL
+564 TLECISIAL
-573 EKKESPALF
+573 EKKESPSLF
-582 ALSRQNV
+582 ALSRQNI
-589 NYMHSDIDQSANLS
+589 NYMHSYTDQLANLS
-603 KFGAYILCECS
+603 KFGAYILCEYS
-614 KELKVTIFAT
+614 GKLEVTIFAT
-624 GSEVEIAVEARKKL
+624 GSEVEIAVEAREKL
-638 QEKGI
+638 QEKGV
-643 GTRVVSMPCWRLF
+643 GTRVISMPCWRLF

-661 EYKAAILNNDSI
+661 EYKGVVLNNDSI
-673 KVAIEAGSEMGWHK
+673 KVAIEAGSEVGWHK

-696 GMKSF
+696 GMKNF
-701 GESAPYKTLYE
+701 GESAPYEALYK

-719 HVVKCVCDST
+719 YVVKCVC
-729 VIETT
+729 E

>member
-1 MNHLS
+1 MNHSHLK
-6 LESMANAIRFLSI
+6 SMANAIRFLSI

-37 DVATILFAK
+37 DVATVLFAK

-84 SIDELKNFRQLGSKT
+84 SIDELKNFRQMGSKT

-180 NDISIDGTTC
+180 NDISIDGATC
-190 LSCSDDVKKRFSAYG
+190 LSCSDDVEKRFLAYG

-219 SLAIER
+219 SLAIEQ
-225 AQKSEK
+225 AKKSDK
-231 PSLICCKTIIGK
+231 PTMICCKTIIGK

-254 SGAFTEED
+254 SGAFSEED
-262 IKKMREKLNWN
+262 IKQMREKLNWN

-293 ARQNY
+293 AKQNY
-298 SSVSLTSENKEL
+298 TM
-310 HRRLDE
+310 
-316 RSPDSVS
+316 S
-323 FQRVTL
+323 FQRVT
-329 ESRKEGKE
+329 RKEEKE

-346 TEENAGMTGY
+346 TRESTGMTGY
-356 HAELQRRLDE
+356 HAELQRRLD
-366 RLPDNSNLVSFQ
+366 
-378 CLTLESSENKELQ
+378 KY
-391 RRLDK
+391 
-396 RLPDNIDNVLANLKK
+396 LPDNIAGVLADLKK

-420 ATRSSFGMVMELLTQ
+420 ATRSSFGRVMELLTES
-435 HMPELIGGSADLTG
+435 MPELIGGSADLTG

-461 DSNNYSGSYVHYGVR
+461 NSNNYSGSYVHYGVR

-519 QVIYVMTHDSIGV
+519 QVMYVMTHDSIGV

-537 THQPIEHLVSL
+537 THQPIEHLASL

-589 NYMHSDIDQSANLS
+589 SYMHSDIDQSANLS

-624 GSEVEIAVEARKKL
+624 GSEVEIAVEAREKL

-719 HVVKCVCDST
+719 HVVKCVCEKL
-729 VIETT
+729 VYIQ

>member
-1 MNHLS
+1 MNHLP
-6 LESMANAIRFLSI
+6 LEPMANAIRFLSI

-37 DVATILFAK
+37 DVATVLFAK

-84 SIDELKNFRQLGSKT
+84 SIDELKNFRQMGSKT

-180 NDISIDGTTC
+180 NDISIDGATC
-190 LSCSDDVKKRFSAYG
+190 LSCSDDVEKRFLAYG

-219 SLAIER
+219 SFAIEQ
-225 AQKSEK
+225 AKKSDK
-231 PSLICCKTIIGK
+231 PTMICCKTIIGK
-243 FSSRAGTSSAH
+243 FSSRAGTSSTH
-254 SGAFTEED
+254 SGAFSEED
-262 IKKMREKLNWN
+262 IKQMREKLDWN

-293 ARQNY
+293 AKQNY
-298 SSVSLTSENKEL
+298 TM
-310 HRRLDE
+310 
-316 RSPDSVS
+316 S

-329 ESRKEGKE
+329 ESRKEEKE

-346 TEENAGMTGY
+346 TKSGAGVTGY
-356 HAELQRRLDE
+356 H
-366 RLPDNSNLVSFQ
+366 V
-378 CLTLESSENKELQ
+378 ELQ

-396 RLPDNIDNVLANLKK
+396 RLPDNIAGVLADLKK

-461 DSNNYSGSYVHYGVR
+461 DSNNYSGSYIHYGVR

-537 THQPIEHLVSL
+537 THQPIEHLASL

-564 TLECVSIAL
+564 TLECVSITL

-589 NYMHSDIDQSANLS
+589 SYMHSDIDQSANLS

-624 GSEVEIAVEARKKL
+624 GSEVEIAVEAGKKL

-643 GTRVVSMPCWRLF
+643 GTRIVSMPCWRLF

-719 HVVKCVCDST
+719 HVVKCVCEKLGC
-729 VIETT
+729 IQ

>member
-1 MNHLS
+1 MNHSHLK
-6 LESMANAIRFLSI
+6 SMANAIRFLSI

-37 DVATILFAK
+37 DVATVLFAK

-84 SIDELKNFRQLGSKT
+84 SVDELKNFRQMGSKT

-127 MALAESILKK
+127 MALAESILEK

-147 MLGDGC
+147 MLGDGS

-180 NDISIDGTTC
+180 NDISIDGATC
-190 LSCSDDVKKRFSAYG
+190 LSCSDDVEKRFLAYG

-219 SLAIER
+219 SLAIEQ
-225 AQKSEK
+225 AKKSDK
-231 PSLICCKTIIGK
+231 PTMICCKTIIGK

-254 SGAFTEED
+254 SGAFSEED
-262 IKKMREKLNWN
+262 IKQMREKLNWN

-293 ARQNY
+293 AKQNY
-298 SSVSLTSENKEL
+298 TM
-310 HRRLDE
+310 
-316 RSPDSVS
+316 S

-329 ESRKEGKE
+329 ESRKEEKE
-337 WIPVSSTGM
+337 WIPVSSTGMTRESTGM

-356 HAELQRRLDE
+356 HAELQRRLD
-366 RLPDNSNLVSFQ
+366 
-378 CLTLESSENKELQ
+378 KH
-391 RRLDK
+391 
-396 RLPDNIDNVLANLKK
+396 LPDNIAGVLADLKK

-420 ATRSSFGMVMELLTQ
+420 ATRSSFGRVMELLTES
-435 HMPELIGGSADLTG
+435 MPELIGGSADLTG

-454 YKHMQVI
+454 YEHMQVI
-461 DSNNYSGSYVHYGVR
+461 NSNNYSGSYVHYGVR

-489 HGAILPYGGTFLVFS
+489 HGAILPYGGTFLVFF

-519 QVIYVMTHDSIGV
+519 QVMYVMTHDSIGV

-537 THQPIEHLVSL
+537 THQPIEHLASL

-589 NYMHSDIDQSANLS
+589 SYMRKFYSDIDQSANLS

-624 GSEVEIAVEARKKL
+624 GSEVEIAVEAREKL

-643 GTRVVSMPCWRLF
+643 GTRIVSMPCWRLF

-719 HVVKCVCDST
+719 HVVKCVCEKL
-729 VIETT
+729 VYIQ

>member
-1 MNHLS
+1 MNHL
-6 LESMANAIRFLSI
+6 LLKSMANAVRFLSI

-37 DVATILFAK
+37 DVATVLFAK
-46 YLNHNPDDSKWFNR
+46 YLNHNPDDSQWISR

-72 LLYSILYLTGYI
+72 LQYSILYLTGYI
-84 SIDELKNFRQLGSKT
+84 SIDELKNFRQLTSKT

-107 TSGVEATTG
+107 TSGIEATTG
-116 PLGQGFAAAVG
+116 PLGQGFATAVG
-127 MALAESILKK
+127 MALAESILEK
-137 QFRIN
+137 QFEIS

-180 NDISIDGTTC
+180 NDISIDGSTS
-190 LSCSDDVKKRFSAYG
+190 LSCSDDVEKRFSAYG

-219 SLAIER
+219 SLAIEQ
-225 AQKSEK
+225 AQKSDK
-231 PSLICCKTIIGK
+231 PTLICCKTIIGK

-262 IKKMREKLNWN
+262 VKQMREKLNWD

-280 EDVKNAW
+280 EDVRNAW
-287 KKTVER
+287 IETVKR
-293 ARQNY
+293 AKQNY
-298 SSVSLTSENKEL
+298 TSL
-310 HRRLDE
+310 
-316 RSPDSVS
+316 
-323 FQRVTL
+323 
-329 ESRKEGKE
+329 
-337 WIPVSSTGM
+337 I
-346 TEENAGMTGY
+346 
-356 HAELQRRLDE
+356 
-366 RLPDNSNLVSFQ
+366 
-378 CLTLESSENKELQ
+378 NKELQ
-391 RRLDK
+391 RRLEK
-396 RLPDNIDNVLANLKK
+396 RLPNNIESDLADLKK
-411 QICELMPNE
+411 QICKLMPNE
-420 ATRSSFGMVMELLTQ
+420 ATRSSFGRVMELLTKS
-435 HMPELIGGSADLTG
+435 MPELIGGSADLTG

-454 YKHMQVI
+454 YKHMQTI
-461 DSNNYSGSYVHYGVR
+461 DSNNYSSSYVHYGVR

-489 HGAILPYGGTFLVFS
+489 HGGIIPYGGTFLVFS

-537 THQPIEHLVSL
+537 THQPVEHLASL

-555 VFRPADAVE
+555 VFRPADAIE
-564 TLECVSIAL
+564 TLECISIAL

-582 ALSRQNV
+582 ALSRQNI
-589 NYMHSDIDQSANLS
+589 NYMHSYTDQLVNLS
-603 KFGAYILCECS
+603 KFGAYILCEYS
-614 KELKVTIFAT
+614 GKLEVTIFAT
-624 GSEVEIAVEARKKL
+624 GSEVEIAVEAREKL
-638 QEKGI
+638 QEKGV
-643 GTRVVSMPCWRLF
+643 GTRVISMPCWRLF

-661 EYKAAILNNDSI
+661 EYKGVVLNNDSI
-673 KVAIEAGSEMGWHK
+673 KVAIEAGSEVGWHK

-696 GMKSF
+696 GMKNF
-701 GESAPYKTLYE
+701 GESAPYEALYK

-719 HVVKCVCDST
+719 YVVKCVC
-729 VIETT
+729 E

>member
-1 MNHLS
+1 MNHLP

-37 DVATILFAK
+37 DVATVLFAK

-84 SIDELKNFRQLGSKT
+84 SIDELKNFRQMGSKT

-116 PLGQGFAAAVG
+116 PLGKGFAAAVG
-127 MALAESILKK
+127 MALAESILKE
-137 QFRIN
+137 QFGDSLIN

-180 NDISIDGTTC
+180 NDISIDGATC
-190 LSCSDDVKKRFSAYG
+190 LSCSDDVEKRFLAYG

-219 SLAIER
+219 SLAIEQ
-225 AQKSEK
+225 AKKSDK
-231 PSLICCKTIIGK
+231 PTMICCKTIIGK
-243 FSSRAGTSSAH
+243 FSSRASTSSAH
-254 SGAFTEED
+254 SGAFSEED
-262 IKKMREKLNWN
+262 IKQMRKKLNWN

-293 ARQNY
+293 AKQNY
-298 SSVSLTSENKEL
+298 TM
-310 HRRLDE
+310 
-316 RSPDSVS
+316 S

-329 ESRKEGKE
+329 ESRKEEKE

-346 TEENAGMTGY
+346 TRESTGMTKSGTGMT
-356 HAELQRRLDE
+356 EEFQRRL
-366 RLPDNSNLVSFQ
+366 N
-378 CLTLESSENKELQ
+378 
-391 RRLDK
+391 K
-396 RLPDNIDNVLANLKK
+396 RLPDNIAGVLADLKK

-461 DSNNYSGSYVHYGVR
+461 DSNNYNGSYVHYGVR

-519 QVIYVMTHDSIGV
+519 QVMYVMTHDSIGV

-537 THQPIEHLVSL
+537 THQPIEHLASL

-589 NYMHSDIDQSANLS
+589 SYMHSDIDQSANLS

-624 GSEVEIAVEARKKL
+624 GSEVEIAVKAREKL

-701 GESAPYKTLYE
+701 GESAPYKALYE

-719 HVVKCVCDST
+719 HVVKCVCEFYHST
-729 VIETT
+729 VYIQ

>member
-1 MNHLS
+1 MNHLP

-37 DVATILFAK
+37 DVATVLFAK
-46 YLNHNPDDSKWFNR
+46 YLNHNPDDSKWLNR

-84 SIDELKNFRQLGSKT
+84 SIDELKNFRQLTSKT

-107 TSGVEATTG
+107 TPGIEATTG
-116 PLGQGFAAAVG
+116 PLGQGLATSVG
-127 MALAESILKK
+127 MALAESILEK
-137 QFRIN
+137 QFGIN

-147 MLGDGC
+147 VLGDGC

-180 NDISIDGTTC
+180 NDISIDGTTS
-190 LSCSDDVKKRFSAYG
+190 LSCSDDVEKRFLAYG
-205 WNVDKIDGHDFDAI
+205 WNVNKIDGHDFNSI
-219 SLAIER
+219 SLAIEQ
-225 AQKSEK
+225 AQKSDK

-262 IKKMREKLNWN
+262 IKKMREKLNWDHK
-273 YEPFHVP
+273 PFHVP
-280 EDVKNAW
+280 ENVKNAW
-287 KKTVER
+287 METVER
-293 ARQNY
+293 AKQNY
-298 SSVSLTSENKEL
+298 
-310 HRRLDE
+310 
-316 RSPDSVS
+316 
-323 FQRVTL
+323 
-329 ESRKEGKE
+329 
-337 WIPVSSTGM
+337 VSST
-346 TEENAGMTGY
+346 
-356 HAELQRRLDE
+356 
-366 RLPDNSNLVSFQ
+366 S
-378 CLTLESSENKELQ
+378 KELQ

-396 RLPDNIDNVLANLKK
+396 RLPDNIESDLANLKK
-411 QICELMPNE
+411 QIHEAIPNE
-420 ATRSSFGMVMELLTQ
+420 ATRSSFGRVMELLTES
-435 HMPELIGGSADLTG
+435 MPELIGGSADLTG

-454 YKHMQVI
+454 YKHMEVI
-461 DSNNYSGSYVHYGVR
+461 NSNDYSGSYIHYGVR

-489 HGAILPYGGTFLVFS
+489 HGGILPYGGTFLVFS
-504 DYCRPAIRLS
+504 DYCRPAVRLS
-514 ALMKQ
+514 ALMRQ

-537 THQPIEHLVSL
+537 THQPIEHLASL

-555 VFRPADAVE
+555 VFRPADAIE
-564 TLECVSIAL
+564 TLECISIAL
-573 EKKESPALF
+573 EKKESPVLF

-589 NYMHSDIDQSANLS
+589 NYMRKFHFDAHQFANLS
-603 KFGAYILCECS
+603 KFGAYTLCEYS
-614 KELKVTIFAT
+614 GKLEVTIFAT
-624 GSEVEIAVEARKKL
+624 GSEVEVAIEARKKL
-638 QEKGI
+638 QERGI
-643 GTRVVSMPCWRLF
+643 GARVVSMPCWRLF

-661 EYKAAILNNDSI
+661 DYKAAILNNDSI

-712 HFNISAD
+712 HFNINAD
-719 HVVKCVCDST
+719 HAVKCVCEKLVCT
-729 VIETT
+729 Q